1 MNPLVFSSPHEFLMF
16 LLFAGFVLL
25 LAVFIPVKL
34 VAKWRRIK
42 RSRVR
47 ITCRICGYR
56 FLRTSPEAYCPHCQA
71 RNR

>member
-1 MNPLVFSSPHEFLMF
+1 MITFEFSSPGEFLTS
-16 LLFAGFVLL
+16 LVFASFAML
-25 LAVFIPVKL
+25 LAVYIPVKL

-56 FLRTSPEAYCPHCQA
+56 FLRKDPEAFCPHCEA